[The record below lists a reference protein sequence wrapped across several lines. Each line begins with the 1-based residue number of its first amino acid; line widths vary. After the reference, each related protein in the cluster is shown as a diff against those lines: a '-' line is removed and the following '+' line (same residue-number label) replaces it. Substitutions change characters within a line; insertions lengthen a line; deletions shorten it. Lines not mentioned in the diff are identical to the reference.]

1 LVNFNF
7 ANKSTPKLNAP
18 LKITMQAF
26 PELEITRILSPS
38 GAAAKSYNE
47 LVKDGKDQFT
57 SIKESGLQQ
66 MQ

>member
-1 LVNFNF
+1 
-7 ANKSTPKLNAP
+7 
-18 LKITMQAF
+18 MQAF